1 MARES
6 HRISMKRVGF
16 VQNDPVFGEVER
28 NVSRALE
35 LASRVEADL
44 LIFPELFNTGYL
56 FLSKEEVSR
65 LAEDL
70 GGYTVRQLSRFARET
85 STALVAGFAERE
97 GGRFYNSAV
106 AIDEDGE
113 VKGVYRKT
121 HLFFEEKLLFEPGNT
136 GFRVFDLVGIKVGVM
151 ICYDWRFPEAART
164 LALKGAQVIA
174 HPSNLVL
181 PFAPAVDLARAVENG
196 VFVILS
202 DRSGVEERGG
212 KRFEYEG
219 RSLIVDPGM
228 NVLVQ
233 APREG
238 EHVMVA
244 EIDPNKADNKKIN
257 ELNDIFEDRRPE
269 MYEGL
274 C

>member
-1 MARES
+1 
-6 HRISMKRVGF
+6 MKRVGF

-28 NVSRALE
+28 NVVRALE
-35 LASRVEADL
+35 LASQAEADL
-44 LIFPELFNTGYL
+44 LVFPELFNTGYL
-56 FLSKEEVSR
+56 FLSREEVSK

-70 GGYTVRQLSRFARET
+70 GGYTVGELRKFAEET
-85 STALVAGFAERE
+85 STALVAGFAERD
-97 GGRFYNSAV
+97 GDKFYNSAV
-106 AIDEDGE
+106 VIDENGD
-113 VKGVYRKT
+113 VRGVYRKT
-121 HLFFEEKLLFEPGNT
+121 HLFFEEKLFFEPGNT
-136 GFRVFDLVGIKVGVM
+136 GFQVFEVAGMRVGVM

-181 PFAPAVDLARAVENG
+181 PFAPTVDLARAVENR
-196 VFVILS
+196 VYVILS

-228 NVLVQ
+228 NVLAQ
-233 APREG
+233 APKEG
-238 EHVMVA
+238 EHVMVV
-244 EIDPNKADNKKIN
+244 EIDPKLADNKRIN
-257 ELNDIFEDRRPE
+257 ELNDIFDDRRPE
-269 MYEGL
+269 TYEGL

>member
-1 MARES
+1 
-6 HRISMKRVGF
+6 MKRIGF
-16 VQNDPVFGEVER
+16 VQNDPEFGKVER
-28 NVSRALE
+28 NVSRALK
-35 LASRVEADL
+35 LASKVEADL
-44 LIFPELFNTGYL
+44 LVFPELFNTGYL
-56 FLSKEEVSR
+56 FLSRDEAVK

-70 GGYTVRQLSRFARET
+70 DGYTVRELSKFAGDTAT
-85 STALVAGFAERE
+85 SIVAGFAERD
-97 GGRFYNSAV
+97 GDKVYNSAV
-106 AIDEDGE
+106 VIDEKGD

-121 HLFFEEKLLFEPGNT
+121 HLFYEEKLIFEPGDT
-136 GFRVFDLVGIKVGVM
+136 GFRVFEVSGMRVGVM

-164 LALKGAQVIA
+164 LAIKGAQVIA

-181 PFAPAVDLARAVENG
+181 PFAPTVDLARAVENR
-196 VFVILS
+196 VFIILS

-228 NVLVQ
+228 RVLAQ
-233 APREG
+233 APKEG

-244 EIDPNKADNKKIN
+244 EIDPEIADEKRIN
-257 ELNDIFEDRRPE
+257 ELNDIFDDRRPDT
-269 MYEGL
+269 YEGL